1 VSVDACIEAVET
13 ALAAHVQSR
22 SVPGYVA
29 AVSVA
34 GERRIIAR
42 GVASL
47 EDSAPAMTERTLFRI
62 ASLSKLIGGAL
73 ALSLERDGV
82 IALDEPV
89 ARWLPE
95 LEAPRVIRDMSG
107 PVQDTGPAHQPIHV
121 RDLLTMTAGV
131 GLVTAPGPL
140 QDTLRAEGLMPGP
153 FPPPFSHDE
162 FMRRLAA
169 LPLAL
174 QPGAGW
180 LYHTSTDVLSVLLA
194 RAAARPLSELV
205 AERIARPLGIEDLDF
220 YAREPERLAT
230 AYTATDDGLEVLDAP
245 SGRFSR
251 APRFEALASGLVC
264 TAADFLAFMEML
276 ARGGRDAVLDADAVG
291 RMRADQLTDR
301 QRAAA
306 QLFLGEGRSWGLS
319 CEVVLSSDETA
330 VPPGGFGWNG
340 GTGTTA
346 YADPERELAGVLL
359 TQRAMTSNRPMPA
372 FIDFWDAVYRGL

>member
-1 VSVDACIEAVET
+1 MSVDACIEAVEA
-13 ALAAHVQSR
+13 ALASHVESR

-29 AVSVA
+29 AVSLA

-73 ALSLERDGV
+73 ALSLERDRV

-107 PVQDTGPAHQPIHV
+107 PVQDTVPAQQPIRV

-140 QDTLRAEGLMPGP
+140 QATLRAEGLMPGP

-180 LYHTSTDVLSVLLA
+180 LYHTSIDVLSVLLA
-194 RAAARPLSELV
+194 RAAGRPLSELV
-205 AERIARPLGIEDLDF
+205 AERIARPLGIEDLGF

-230 AYTATDDGLEVLDAP
+230 AYTPTDDGLEVLDAP

-251 APRFEALASGLVC
+251 APRFEALGSGFVC
-264 TAADFLAFMEML
+264 TAAGFLAFMEML
-276 ARGGRDAVLDADAVG
+276 ARGGREAVLGADAVG

-346 YADPERELAGVLL
+346 YADPERELTGVLL